1 MSTPKLRTISV
12 VDAVAEQL
20 SEAIFDG
27 TFRPGDVLVESQ
39 LADRY
44 QVPRQT
50 IRSAVVVLIHDG
62 ILRRE
67 PNKSV
72 YVPQFSEDDL
82 HDLFAARRLLEI
94 ETARILASRKTVP
107 KSAESAVRFM
117 EVLCDGND
125 WDEVLKLDFQF
136 HQALIEATDSPR
148 LQRFYRSISA
158 EKRLA
163 LSYYRSGNSSP
174 QVIAQEHRELLDA
187 LRTGDPDMAAKAS
200 RIHIEESEAFIK
212 RAIQAQRESQ
222 SSNQS
227 AQNSK
232 KEAEK

>member
-125 WDEVLKLDFQF
+125 WDEVLKLDFKF
-136 HQALIEATDSPR
+136 NQALIEATDSPR

-222 SSNQS
+222 SGNQS
-227 AQNSK
+227 AQTSK

>member
-1 MSTPKLRTISV
+1 M
-12 VDAVAEQL
+12 
-20 SEAIFDG
+20 
-27 TFRPGDVLVESQ
+27 
-39 LADRY
+39 
-44 QVPRQT
+44 
-50 IRSAVVVLIHDG
+50 
-62 ILRRE
+62 
-67 PNKSV
+67 
-72 YVPQFSEDDL
+72 
-82 HDLFAARRLLEI
+82 
-94 ETARILASRKTVP
+94 
-107 KSAESAVRFM
+107 
-117 EVLCDGND
+117 LCDGND

-212 RAIQAQRESQ
+212 RAIQAQRETQ
-222 SSNQS
+222 SGNQS
-227 AQNSK
+227 AQTSK

>member
-1 MSTPKLRTISV
+1 MSTPKFRTISV

-222 SSNQS
+222 SVNQS
-227 AQNSK
+227 AQTSK

>member
-1 MSTPKLRTISV
+1 MSTHKLRTISV

-27 TFRPGDVLVESQ
+27 TFRPGDVLVESH

-82 HDLFAARRLLEI
+82 HDLFAVRRLLEI

-107 KSAESAVRFM
+107 KRAESAVRFM

-222 SSNQS
+222 SGNQS
-227 AQNSK
+227 AQTSK

>member
-50 IRSAVVVLIHDG
+50 NRSAVVVLIHDG

>member
-20 SEAIFDG
+20 SEAIFNG
-27 TFRPGDVLVESQ
+27 TFRPGHVLVESQ